1 MSAWVLP
8 TVVILVAALLALTL
22 PLVILLYYN
31 VRINFRRN
39 NLLSKIHELQLELE
53 YLRLYHFQEWT
64 KYRQDPV
71 GNKKVLE
78 EFEKYFNA
86 SFEGMHKT
94 KNYWLPFLLTLIT
107 TSIMALVFY
116 AWYSAELAGRVP
128 AASPPLLLPLAVAG
142 GLFYVYPIYIL
153 RYASLSLTPT
163 CLYEL
168 VGKLWLAMIVGAVGA
183 SLFEASLKPIAAFL
197 LALVPVAGL
206 DFLKKTLFEK
216 KKAEGQT
223 EPLTSDLLL
232 LEILQYDEQL
242 LSQLNYIGI
251 HSLVELA
258 FENPLKVFLETDLNM
273 EASIYL
279 VDRANLCLYVPDKAM
294 REDLSRYGVRGAI
307 DLMTML
313 YEYDPETEKET
324 ETQLGDPLPE
334 YMVAPL
340 EEIAAIL
347 KIKHVDSLRNLIDI
361 MMSDPKLLYLLEL
374 WHQVSDKID
383 RLESGLRPES
393 GPEFRT

>member
-22 PLVILLYYN
+22 PLVILLYYS

-39 NLLSKIHELQLELE
+39 NLLSKIHELQLEQE
-53 YLRLYHFQEWT
+53 YLRLYHFQEWK
-64 KYRQDPV
+64 KYHDDPA
-71 GNKKVLE
+71 GNEKVLE

-94 KNYWLPFLLTLIT
+94 KNYWLPLLLTFLT
-107 TSIMALVFY
+107 TSIMGLVFY
-116 AWYSAELAGRVP
+116 AWFGEEVAGRVP
-128 AASPPLLLPLAVAG
+128 IAATPVLPLAIAG

-168 VGKLWLAMIVGAVGA
+168 VGKLWLAVVVGAVGA
-183 SLFEASLKPIAAFL
+183 SLFEAPLKPIAAVV
-197 LALVPVAGL
+197 LALVPMAGL
-206 DFLKKTLFEK
+206 DFLKKTVFEK
-216 KKAEGQT
+216 RKAEGQA
-223 EPLTSDLLL
+223 EPLTSDLVL

-242 LSQLNYIGI
+242 LSQLSYIGI
-251 HSLVELA
+251 RSLSELA

-273 EASIYL
+273 EASLYL

-313 YEYDPETEKET
+313 YEYDR
-324 ETQLGDPLPE
+324 ETQKGTIIRPADPLPE
-334 YMVAPL
+334 HLLAPL
-340 EEIAAIL
+340 EELARVL
-347 KIKHVDSLRNLIDI
+347 KIQHVDSLRNLIDI

-374 WHQVSDKID
+374 WHQVINRID
-383 RLESGLRPES
+383 RLESWFRPEN
-393 GPEFRT
+393 GPEAAI